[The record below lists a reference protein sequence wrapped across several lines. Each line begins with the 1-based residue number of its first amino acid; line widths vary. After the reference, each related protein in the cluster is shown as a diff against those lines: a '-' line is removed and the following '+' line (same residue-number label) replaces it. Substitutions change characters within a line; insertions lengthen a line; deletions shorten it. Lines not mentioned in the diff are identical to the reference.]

1 MVGPILYSADDIS
14 CKSYPLAGGIQSLSP
29 DPPSSNTNPIVIV
42 HDTPASQV
50 EFTIDLDE
58 NYQFAPSDCVGYG
71 DDRYL
76 VGLQICLAPSS
87 VINGSIVAGK
97 SRLPKGLNKR

>member
-1 MVGPILYSADDIS
+1 MS
-14 CKSYPLAGGIQSLSP
+14 CESYLLPGGIQSLSP
-29 DPPSSNTNPIVIV
+29 DLPSSNTDPIVVV
-42 HDTPASQV
+42 HDAPASQV
-50 EFTIDLDE
+50 KFTIDLDE

-76 VGLQICLAPSS
+76 LGLQICLAPSS

-97 SRLPKGLNKR
+97 SRLPKGLNKRRGIF